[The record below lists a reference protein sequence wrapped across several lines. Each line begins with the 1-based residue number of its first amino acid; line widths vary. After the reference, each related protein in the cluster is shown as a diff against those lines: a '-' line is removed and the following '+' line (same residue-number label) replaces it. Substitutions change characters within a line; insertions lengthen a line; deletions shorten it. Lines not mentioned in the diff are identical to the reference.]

1 MATSSP
7 PFGRR
12 YSGATWSAMSVATAV
27 GEPACGIQAD
37 HLAAGSG
44 DDSCEV
50 ITIAAIAKPATMP
63 STP

>member
-1 MATSSP
+1 MATSSL

-12 YSGATWSAMSVATAV
+12 YVGATWSAISVATSV
-27 GEPACGIQAD
+27 GEPGCGSQAD
-37 HLAAGSG
+37 HCAGGSG
-44 DDSCEV
+44 EDSWEV